1 MILLADQPLL
11 PFHHEQM
18 VKAFACFGEFGPF
31 KAEHRRELSLAL
43 HPLLISG
50 GKSYQADASDHN
62 KANLESQSDHA
73 AEQFLPLS

>member
-1 MILLADQPLL
+1 
-11 PFHHEQM
+11 M

-31 KAEHRRELSLAL
+31 KAEHRRELTLAL

-62 KANLESQSDHA
+62 KANLESQADHA
-73 AEQFLPLS
+73 AKQFLPLT